1 LPQPRFSDIRRFC
14 EIDGWEETKTTRR
27 KTGDHFRYR
36 KSLPDG
42 RILRTRASHGNEQ
55 IGDPSLWRH
64 IWRDQLGLEAEDQ
77 FWEALETR
85 EPVVRTAPEPAPSGP
100 SLPAWLVDALVRQ
113 ARVPF
118 GQVAAMSDEEARE
131 RLNEFYSR
139 PRDE

>member
-1 LPQPRFSDIRRFC
+1 LPQRRFSDIRRFC
-14 EIDGWEETKTTRR
+14 EIDGWEEMKTSRG

-36 KSLPDG
+36 KTLPDG

-64 IWRDQLGLEAEDQ
+64 IWRDQLGLESEDQ
-77 FWEALETR
+77 FWETLETGK
-85 EPVVRTAPEPAPSGP
+85 PVVRTAPEPAPSGP

-118 GQVAAMSDEEARE
+118 GQVAAMSEEEARE